1 MKVLILGGAGLMAE
15 ATEIDF
21 LEIDSDEISE
31 ITIADNNSEAVESRI
46 KGLSST
52 KVRGEIADLDETEK
66 LIRMMRK
73 HDIVVHAANYNSV
86 YQSIT
91 AALEAKVNIVT
102 LVPIITGPK
111 EAFDDIGEIKDEF
124 MDHLNKDFLN
134 AGLICLI
141 GMGSAPGTVNVMGGY
156 LGDKFDTIES
166 MEFSYVYAHEGKRKT
181 LFAFEPEGMIRQYTQ
196 SPIVLRDGEFTLL
209 PPRAG
214 REWAVYPDPIG
225 RTERFYIIHDEAR
238 FFYRRF
244 KDKGLKNVG
253 TKAGW
258 GSEFL
263 KELELYDRLG
273 LLDSEKRKF
282 SGGMVAPLEIL
293 VKGAYK
299 DKSSEVN
306 KEKTIDYGC
315 TRLEIKGEIDGQRL
329 EYTGDVISRPY
340 GNLGGTQQRTGMAAA
355 IGVRMIGRGE
365 ISKKGCYSAD
375 YYVDPKIYFR
385 ELLKRNI
392 EFSYTVRH
400 FV

>member
-31 ITIADNNSEAVESRI
+31 ITIADYNSEAVESRI
-46 KGLSST
+46 KNLSCS
-52 KVRGEIADLDETEK
+52 KVRGEIANLDEKEK
-66 LIRMMRK
+66 LVKLMGK
-73 HDIVVHAANYNSV
+73 HDIIVHAANYNSV
-86 YQSIT
+86 YQSII

-111 EAFDDIGEIKDEF
+111 DAFDDIGEIKDEF
-124 MDHLNKDFLN
+124 MDRLDHDFKR

-156 LGDKFDTIES
+156 LGDKFDSIES

-181 LFAFEPEGMIRQYTQ
+181 LFAFEPEGMIRQYKQ
-196 SPIVLRDGEFTLL
+196 SPIVFRDGKFTLL

-238 FFYRRF
+238 FFYKRF
-244 KDKGLKNVG
+244 KNKGVKNIG

-273 LLDSEKRKF
+273 LLDWEPVKL
-282 SGGMVAPLEIL
+282 SGGTAAPIEVL
-293 VKGAYK
+293 VKGVYN
-299 DKSSEVN
+299 DKGG
-306 KEKTIDYGC
+306 EKNEAKTLDYGC

-329 EYTGDVISRPY
+329 EYIGDVISKPY

-365 ISKKGCYSAD
+365 ISQKGCYSAD